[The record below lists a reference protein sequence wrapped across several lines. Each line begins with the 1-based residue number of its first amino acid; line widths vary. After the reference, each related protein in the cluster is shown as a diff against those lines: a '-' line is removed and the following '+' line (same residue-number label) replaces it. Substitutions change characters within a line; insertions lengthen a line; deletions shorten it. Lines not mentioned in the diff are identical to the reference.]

1 MPSKSSKI
9 RNSRIQFVKRR
20 VLGSWNLYAGQLC
33 SLPAS
38 VSSLQPSLHHPA
50 DFTLL
55 PDDDEDGEDGDGEP
69 GDEDDLNE
77 DDGDE
82 EEETDDE

>member
-1 MPSKSSKI
+1 M
-9 RNSRIQFVKRR
+9 
-20 VLGSWNLYAGQLC
+20 LGSWNLYAGQLC

-50 DFTLL
+50 EFTFL
-55 PDDDEDGEDGDGEP
+55 DDDEEEEDGDGEP

-77 DDGDE
+77 DDGDY
-82 EEETDDE
+82 DDEEDDE

>member
-1 MPSKSSKI
+1 MPGSNIK
-9 RNSRIQFVKRR
+9 NSEIQFGKRR
-20 VLGSWNLYAGQLC
+20 ELGSWNLYAGQLC

-55 PDDDEDGEDGDGEP
+55 PDDD
-69 GDEDDLNE
+69 DD
-77 DDGDE
+77 DE
-82 EEETDDE
+82 EEEDGDVEPGDGDES